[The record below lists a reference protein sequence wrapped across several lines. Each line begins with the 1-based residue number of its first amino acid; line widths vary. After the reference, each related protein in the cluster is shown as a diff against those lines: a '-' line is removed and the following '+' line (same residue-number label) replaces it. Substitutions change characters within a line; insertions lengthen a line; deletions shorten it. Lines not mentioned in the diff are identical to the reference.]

1 MTKEELEAFR
11 SAYDKS
17 VRKCKKGKNN
27 KGEEIEEQTEWI
39 WFDRN
44 TLMDLL
50 KHADD
55 ASGGIKM
62 YIGQYDKK
70 NINILPDSYPE
81 KENCI
86 GRISLALTP
95 ANKTDAGIID
105 VTAPTIADAAEISRA
120 MSVQSNMILNGGT
133 ICPPYCSPPPPPP
146 SE

>member
-1 MTKEELEAFR
+1 MTREELEAFR

-17 VRKCKKGKNN
+17 VRKCKKGKDK
-27 KGEEIEEQTEWI
+27 KGKKIEEQTEWI

-50 KHADD
+50 KHADEKT
-55 ASGGIKM
+55 GGIKM

-70 NINILPDSYPE
+70 NIKILPDSFPD
-81 KENCI
+81 KENYI

-105 VTAPTIADAAEISRA
+105 VTSSSVEVLRA
-120 MSVQSNMILNGGT
+120 SSEESNLIRNAGS
-133 ICPPYCSPPPPPP
+133 ICPPFCSPPPPPP

>member
-1 MTKEELEAFR
+1 MTREELEAFR

-17 VRKCKKGKNN
+17 VRKCKKGKDK
-27 KGEEIEEQTEWI
+27 KGKKIGEQTEWI

-50 KHADD
+50 KHADEKT
-55 ASGGIKM
+55 GGIKM

-70 NINILPDSYPE
+70 NIKILPDSYPE

-95 ANKTDAGIID
+95 ANRTDVGIID
-105 VTAPTIADAAEISRA
+105 VTSSTSDAAEISRTT
-120 MSVQSNMILNGGT
+120 SVQGNFIRNAGT
-133 ICPPYCSPPPPPP
+133 MCPPFCSPPPT